1 MKYEEFIAKKSFQ
14 RKPQGI
20 DDIPELHPDLF
31 PHQADVIRWAL
42 RLGKSAAFLGTG
54 LGKTLIELEWARA
67 VLNAHD
73 KPFFKDAVKLEVAR

>member
-1 MKYEEFIAKKSFQ
+1 
-14 RKPQGI
+14 
-20 DDIPELHPDLF
+20 
-31 PHQADVIRWAL
+31 VIRWAL